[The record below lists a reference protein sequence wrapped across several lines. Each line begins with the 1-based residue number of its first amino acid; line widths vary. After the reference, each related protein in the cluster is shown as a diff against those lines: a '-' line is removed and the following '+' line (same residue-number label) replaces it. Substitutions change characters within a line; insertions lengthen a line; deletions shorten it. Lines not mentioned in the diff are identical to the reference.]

1 MSKFSLFFTTCS
13 SHQQVF
19 DSVRDRNASVPV
31 LTGATGEF
39 SSPESYVCADSSF
52 GIHSTPVPGQSAKS
66 AGGNSI
72 QLKNFNHPTRG
83 NFVVV
88 MAGS

>member
-1 MSKFSLFFTTCS
+1 MALTAA
-13 SHQQVF
+13 HL
-19 DSVRDRNASVPV
+19 NAGVI
-31 LTGATGEF
+31 L
-39 SSPESYVCADSSF
+39 
-52 GIHSTPVPGQSAKS
+52 
-66 AGGNSI
+66 NSI